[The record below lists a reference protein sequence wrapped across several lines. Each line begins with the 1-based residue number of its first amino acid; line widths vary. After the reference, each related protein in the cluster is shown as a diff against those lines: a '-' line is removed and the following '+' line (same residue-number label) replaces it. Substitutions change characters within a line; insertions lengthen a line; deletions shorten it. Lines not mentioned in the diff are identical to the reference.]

1 MESSMV
7 KPTSDP
13 SDGMPFKPGLY
24 RPASSEGRQPLVE
37 QGDFAE
43 IYRLIL
49 ENPWHEIRHADA
61 FSQLFRAIDVASR
74 KDPAKLSAEFFR
86 MMLNVAGYL
95 TLRVQYT
102 LLQRVQSTDTHNHRG
117 PSEIESDVLDSV
129 LGPLMSMHS
138 HLAELCQS
146 QAASARLWQL
156 AREKELKNDRCRC
169 NGLETRRSK
178 SERKGAQTH
187 RLNGCT
193 AAPASDGEAS
203 IQVPADS
210 GKREQGK
217 EASES

>member
-1 MESSMV
+1 LL
-7 KPTSDP
+7 D
-13 SDGMPFKPGLY
+13 
-24 RPASSEGRQPLVE
+24 RRQPLVE

-49 ENPWHEIRHADA
+49 DTPWHETKHCDA

-74 KDPAKLSAEFFR
+74 KDPARLSAEFFR
-86 MMLNVAGYL
+86 MMLNVAAYL

-117 PSEIESDVLDSV
+117 QSDIQSDVLDSF
-129 LGPLMSMHS
+129 LGHLMSMQS

-169 NGLETRRSK
+169 NGRETRRSK
-178 SERKGAQTH
+178 GEPKNAQPH
-187 RLNGCT
+187 RLNACT
-193 AAPASDGEAS
+193 IAPASDDQSS
-203 IQVPADS
+203 IRVPANS
-210 GKREQGK
+210 GKREPLK
-217 EASES
+217 EAGGS